1 MSLAKNNKV
10 IVLGFI
16 KSAYGVKGWVK
27 IKSFT
32 SPETNILQYPI
43 WNLKKKG
50 VISKVSIEKKTEHQ
64 ASIAVKL
71 QNCNDRDQ
79 ALLYSGSEIFVYEHD
94 LPNLEEDY
102 VYYHQLEGLK
112 VYHLKLEGKNL
123 LGVVSHMFDT
133 AANQVIVTKPTTD
146 SLDEKERLIP
156 WLTDQVIINIDL
168 NNKVLIVDWDPD
180 F

>member
-16 KSAYGVKGWVK
+16 KSAYGIKGWVK
-27 IKSFT
+27 VKSFT
-32 SPETNILQYPI
+32 SPETNILQYSI

-50 VISKVSIEKKTEHQ
+50 AVSQVSIEKTKEHQ

-71 QNCNDRDQ
+71 HNCNDRDQ

-112 VYHLKLEGKNL
+112 VYHLKIADSNF
-123 LGVVSHMFDT
+123 LGTVSHMFDT
-133 AANQVIVTKPTTD
+133 AANQVIVIKPTND
-146 SLDEKERLIP
+146 SLDERERLVP
-156 WLTDQVIINIDL
+156 WLMDQVIISVDL
-168 NNKVLIVDWDPD
+168 NKKVLIVDWDPD